1 MTPPPNGPSHGG
13 VDISE
18 GPPAG
23 TKRGW
28 EVNSSRSSA
37 GEEFQ
42 MEPYL
47 DTDKLLLQSF
57 SIRELLSKTHVD
69 GVLGRSTV
77 VLLK

>member
-28 EVNSSRSSA
+28 EVNSSRSSE